1 MSSGWPIGNAMSRLG
16 LLRIGFVWSLGVLA
30 FAQAPQKGQQR
41 DLKVEKL
48 DEPLPGPKGA
58 AIPRSYAVIVGVSAY
73 KNLGPNLQ
81 LKFTE
86 RDAQSIYTILISPE
100 GGNFKAENV
109 HLLNGEKAT

>member
-1 MSSGWPIGNAMSRLG
+1 MSRLG
-16 LLRIGFVWSLGVLA
+16 LLKIGFVPALCVLA
-30 FAQAPQKGQQR
+30 FAQTTKPPQKTQER

-48 DEPLPGPKGA
+48 DEPLPGPMGT

-109 HLLNGEKAT
+109 HLL